1 MNNIEIEMK
10 YKITKK
16 IYDEIIKSFKIENIN
31 AEVEKQNDIYFSPI
45 HFPFFR

>member
-16 IYDEIIKSFKIENIN
+16 IYDEIIEYLPKKI
-31 AEVEKQNDIYFSPI
+31 KY
-45 HFPFFR
+45 